1 MPTGAEPLLPPA
13 TTPPRTA
20 GIFVVAAAALAA
32 LWLPGFESPLQP
44 ADLPAGIAH
53 ALDLE
58 PSSRWRLRGDYFLIP
73 LLFGW
78 AAGATWRA
86 WPGAA
91 AMGLSLRNFGAA
103 CRALALPTLAALAAI
118 LALGALWGASPAEV
132 FAPGAR
138 FWKRLIPIPA
148 FFQQLVIQGYFHRQL
163 MPWLGRGRRA
173 AAALTLYFVLLH
185 APNPG
190 LMLGTLV
197 GMYFW
202 ARVFQRAPNLYALA
216 LSHALLS
223 AALMGAFPKA
233 LLPSVSVG
241 LRFVEKGLAAGWWP

>member
-1 MPTGAEPLLPPA
+1 MQPQLSNPSLS
-13 TTPPRTA
+13 TA
-20 GIFVVAAAALAA
+20 PKRSAGVFVVAAAALVA
-32 LWLPGFESPLQP
+32 LWLPGFACPLQP
-44 ADLPAGIAH
+44 ADLPASLAR
-53 ALDLE
+53 ALGLD
-58 PSSRWRLRGDYFLIP
+58 PAARWRLRADYFVVP
-73 LLFGW
+73 ALFAW
-78 AAGATWRA
+78 AAAATWRS
-86 WPGAA
+86 WPGLSAL
-91 AMGLSLRNFGAA
+91 GLGARNFGAA
-103 CRALALPTLAALAAI
+103 CRGLLLPTLAGFALVLAIGAA
-118 LALGALWGASPAEV
+118 WGAPPAEV
-132 FAPGAR
+132 LAPGAR
-138 FWKRLIPIPA
+138 FWKRLVPIPA
-148 FFQQLVIQGYFHRQL
+148 LLQQLVIQGYFHRQL

-202 ARVFQRAPNLYALA
+202 ARSYQRSPNLYALA

-241 LRFVEKGLAAGWWP
+241 LRFVEKGLAAGWWPR

>member
-1 MPTGAEPLLPPA
+1 MATGPEPL
-13 TTPPRTA
+13 PPRSA
-20 GIFVVAAAALAA
+20 GVFVVALATLVA
-32 LWLPGFESPLQP
+32 LWLPAFESPLQP
-44 ADLPAGIAH
+44 ADLPAWLAEVLR
-53 ALDLE
+53 LD
-58 PSSRWRLRGDYFLIP
+58 SSARWRPRWDYLVVP
-73 LLFGW
+73 VLFAW
-78 AAGATWRA
+78 VSLSTWRS

-91 AMGLSLRNFGAA
+91 ALGLSPRNFWAA
-103 CRALALPTLAALAAI
+103 CRGLVLPTLAG
-118 LALGALWGASPAEV
+118 LALVLAIGAAWGQPPSEV
-132 FAPGAR
+132 FRAGSP

-148 FFQQLVIQGYFHRQL
+148 FFQQLVIQGWFHRQL
-163 MPWLGRGRRA
+163 MPWLGRGRRTA
-173 AAALTLYFVLLH
+173 AVLTVYFVLLH

-202 ARVFQRAPNLYALA
+202 ARSFQRHPNLYALA

-241 LRFVEKGLAAGWWP
+241 LRFVEKGIAAGWWPW

>member
-1 MPTGAEPLLPPA
+1 MATGTEPL
-13 TTPPRTA
+13 PPRSP
-20 GIFVVAAAALAA
+20 GVFVVAAAALAA
-32 LWLPGFESPLQP
+32 LWLPGFDSPIQP
-44 ADLPAGIAH
+44 AGMPSFLGLDPAAH
-53 ALDLE
+53 
-58 PSSRWRLRGDYFLIP
+58 WRLRGDYFVIP
-73 LLFGW
+73 LLFAW
-78 AAGATWRA
+78 AAFATWRN

-91 AMGLSLRNFGAA
+91 ACGLAARHFGGA
-103 CRALALPTLAALAAI
+103 CRLLVLPTLGALALI
-118 LALGALWGASPAEV
+118 LAIGALWGQPPSEV
-132 FAPGAR
+132 LRAGGP

-148 FFQQLVIQGYFHRQL
+148 FFQQLVIQAYFHRQL
-163 MPWLGRGRRA
+163 MPWLGQGRRT

-202 ARVFQRAPNLYALA
+202 ARSYQRAPNLYALA
-216 LSHALLS
+216 LSHAVLS

-241 LRFVEKGLAAGWWP
+241 LRFVEKGTAAGWWPF